1 MGSDL
6 TMSVESA
13 LASRAASGARL
24 SSEELD
30 QLSATSDILALGVL
44 ADEARRR
51 HAGTTATFARVFE
64 LDVAAGLTTPVV
76 VPSAAT
82 EVRLRGLPA
91 TLAEALRAVEAARA
105 LAGPRVLSGF
115 SLADLVTRAGEGWGG
130 LSEVTAALRSAG
142 LDAVAEVPVD
152 RISELGAAVGP
163 ALDAG
168 LLVPRVTVDYPVPV
182 RDRVAL
188 LLGIRTLQDATG
200 ALTACAPLPRHVPD
214 GVPTTGY
221 DDVRMVALARL
232 ALETVPSIQVDWALY
247 GPKLAQVALTFG
259 ADDVDGVSPVDD
271 ETQGRRRAAV
281 EEIRR
286 NIEAAG
292 LVPVERDG
300 RFGRLAG

>member
-6 TMSVESA
+6 TMSIDSA

-24 SSEELD
+24 SSRELD

-44 ADEARRR
+44 ADEARRA
-51 HAGTTATFARVFE
+51 HAGATATYARVFE
-64 LDVAAGLTTPVV
+64 LDVAGLTTPVV
-76 VPSAAT
+76 VPCAAT
-82 EVRLRGLPA
+82 EVRLRGVPASLP
-91 TLAEALRAVEAARA
+91 EALRAVEAARSW
-105 LAGPRVLSGF
+105 AGPRVLSGF
-115 SLADLVTRAGEGWGG
+115 SLADLATRAGEGWGG
-130 LSEVTAALRSAG
+130 LAAAAAALRSAG

-152 RISELGAAVGP
+152 RISDLVATVRP

-168 LLVPRVTVDYPVPV
+168 LLVPRVTLDHPVSV
-182 RDRVAL
+182 RGRVAML
-188 LLGIRTLQDATG
+188 LSIRTLQDATG

-259 ADDVDGVSPVDD
+259 ADDLDGVSPVDD
-271 ETQGRRRAAV
+271 DTQGRRRAAV

-292 LVPVERDG
+292 LTPVERDG
-300 RFGRLAG
+300 RFRRLAG